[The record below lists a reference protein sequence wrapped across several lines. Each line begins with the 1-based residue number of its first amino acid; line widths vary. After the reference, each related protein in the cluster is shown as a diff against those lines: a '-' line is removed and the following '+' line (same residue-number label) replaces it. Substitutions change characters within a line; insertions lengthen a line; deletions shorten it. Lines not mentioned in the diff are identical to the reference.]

1 MAPENFMQRFRFN
14 RGEIEAFFSHPVW
27 QEVQRQL
34 FHDVASNRAMLEK
47 ANPADPDGTAKILRA
62 QGELGVAK
70 RIYGLHN
77 EFVLH
82 CVAKDGP
89 ERAETERRIELWKR
103 LKAEPPTPEQP

>member
-1 MAPENFMQRFRFN
+1 MAPENYTQRFKFT

-27 QEVQRQL
+27 QEVRRL
-34 FHDVASNRAMLEK
+34 MFHASKSSEYMLATE
-47 ANPADPDGTAKILRA
+47 NPADHAGMAKILRA
-62 QGELGVAK
+62 QGELGAAK

-89 ERAETERRIELWKR
+89 ERAETERSIELWKR

>member
-1 MAPENFMQRFRFN
+1 MAPETFTQRFKFT
-14 RGEIEAFFSHPVW
+14 RGEVEAFFAHPIW
-27 QEVQRQL
+27 NEVQRAL
-34 FHDVASNRAMLEK
+34 FHEVASSRSMLET

-62 QGELGVAK
+62 QGALGALK
-70 RIYGLHN
+70 RFYGLHN